1 MTPETQE
8 EAQIFQLQIQAF
20 AVPGKSNL
28 RVYIKLGDKNFPA

>member
-8 EAQIFQLQIQAF
+8 EAQILQLQSQAF
-20 AVPGKSNL
+20 AVPDKSNL